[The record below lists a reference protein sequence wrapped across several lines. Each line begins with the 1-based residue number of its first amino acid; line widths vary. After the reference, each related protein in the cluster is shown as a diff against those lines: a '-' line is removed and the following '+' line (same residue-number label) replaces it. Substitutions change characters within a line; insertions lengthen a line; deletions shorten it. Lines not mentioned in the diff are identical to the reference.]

1 MLIKIQIKHFYT
13 IWQSKNNLSSKYVE
27 NLGIKTELHIRFYGS
42 CGTDLGRSIAEVT
55 DNIHAIGVVKPVYER
70 STYPI
75 TATAVL
81 SKGHIFKKKM

>member
-1 MLIKIQIKHFYT
+1 MKWNTFIQSDLIKIT
-13 IWQSKNNLSSKYVE
+13 WGRNLLKIEILKIEMY
-27 NLGIKTELHIRFYGS
+27 IRLYGS

-70 STYPI
+70 STFPL

-81 SKGHIFKKKM
+81 SKVY